1 MRYLA
6 SRTVFND
13 SPFARMI
20 TGFVNVLLFGCS
32 SLFTGKAI
40 LMLRKL
46 LGILIIGQLIVRILF
61 VLSESVEN

>member
-1 MRYLA
+1 M
-6 SRTVFND
+6 
-13 SPFARMI
+13 
-20 TGFVNVLLFGCS
+20 VNLF
-32 SLFTGKAI
+32 FQHQI